1 MSTDKI
7 RLDARQ
13 WDTFFGI
20 MFPQK
25 PEIWATHI
33 GPTGALKAA
42 VLAGETR
49 PLPPYL
55 SEEDKTEMS
64 KALLSGGLTGPTC
77 YYKVSV
83 SGLTQED
90 ELSKYYLSRFRFF
103 TSHL

>member
-1 MSTDKI
+1 M
-7 RLDARQ
+7 RLGVSQ

-90 ELSKYYLSRFRFF
+90 ELSKLYPSEFQVF
-103 TSHL
+103 TSLG